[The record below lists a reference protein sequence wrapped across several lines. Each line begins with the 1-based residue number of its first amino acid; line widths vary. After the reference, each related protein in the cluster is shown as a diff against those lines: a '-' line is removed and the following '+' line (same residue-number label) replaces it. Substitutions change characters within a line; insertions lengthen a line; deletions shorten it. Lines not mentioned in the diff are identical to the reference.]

1 MSRRKKVRTG
11 LRDLFEEQGEIPSI
25 DNFDALYR
33 FFSTETFFD
42 ILEESAP
49 PDEGQIE
56 IPEEPRADL
65 RSPAFEKRILQLA
78 EQGDT
83 AGINKL
89 AQERLALS
97 KPRGRKKMTKAGK
110 WRDNPVH
117 QATRIVEQVKFI
129 LEDLYPERRV
139 EDINVVASEIA
150 ERAWNEQFP
159 RKKVNAF
166 TLRGQVKRSKKRRL

>member
-1 MSRRKKVRTG
+1 
-11 LRDLFEEQGEIPSI
+11 
-25 DNFDALYR
+25 
-33 FFSTETFFD
+33 
-42 ILEESAP
+42 
-49 PDEGQIE
+49 
-56 IPEEPRADL
+56 
-65 RSPAFEKRILQLA
+65 
-78 EQGDT
+78 
-83 AGINKL
+83 
-89 AQERLALS
+89 
-97 KPRGRKKMTKAGK
+97 MTKAGK